1 MKTVEFLLYTLKPG
15 TGKDFHRIMT
25 EESAPL
31 HRSAGMDIISFGI
44 SAHDNDAYYLIRAY
58 NSLSQLKSSQEFFTT
73 VKNGVL
79 APGRP
84 LSIGSASALNRFSRL
99 ATVQLRVYDPVNCA
113 AMYNIAA
120 QAAFFIACH

>member
-1 MKTVEFLLYTLKPG
+1 
-15 TGKDFHRIMT
+15 MT

-44 SAHDNDAYYLIRAY
+44 SAHDDDAYYLIRAY
-58 NSLSQLKSSQEFFTT
+58 DSLSQLESSQEFFYNSDEWRLGPRQAIIDRIS
-73 VKNGVL
+73 VSV
-79 APGRP
+79 
-84 LSIGSASALNRFSRL
+84 NRFSRL

-120 QAAFFIACH
+120 

>member
-15 TGKDFHRIMT
+15 TGEDFHRIMT

-58 NSLSQLKSSQEFFTT
+58 NSLSQLKSSQESFYNSEEWRLGPRQAIIDRISVS
-73 VKNGVL
+73 VKSVL
-79 APGRP
+79 T
-84 LSIGSASALNRFSRL
+84 LSNSAIES
-99 ATVQLRVYDPVNCA
+99 LRSS
-113 AMYNIAA
+113 
-120 QAAFFIACH
+120 